1 MIQNF
6 LKDCFLTEIL
16 FFKTLGKASILEN
29 QSHEKLSINNLF
41 ETR

>member
-6 LKDCFLTEIL
+6 LIDCFLMEIL
-16 FFKTLGKASILEN
+16 FLKTLGKASISEN
-29 QSHEKLSINNLF
+29 QSHEKLSINNLL